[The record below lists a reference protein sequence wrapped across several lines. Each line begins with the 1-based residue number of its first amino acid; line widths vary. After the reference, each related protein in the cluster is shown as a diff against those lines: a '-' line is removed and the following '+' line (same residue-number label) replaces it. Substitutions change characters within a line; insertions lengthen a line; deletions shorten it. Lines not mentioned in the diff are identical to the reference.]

1 MITGLLDLVDFIHLK
16 YYFPIKNHHLKST
29 DITSILKDRQL
40 WLGGQKKRGGLKE
53 SCIVIFTFNYSST
66 IINIKKEKSHLSRK
80 EKYKNDKKQT
90 KNEI

>member
-1 MITGLLDLVDFIHLK
+1 MVERT
-16 YYFPIKNHHLKST
+16 
-29 DITSILKDRQL
+29 
-40 WLGGQKKRGGLKE
+40 KKKGGGLKE